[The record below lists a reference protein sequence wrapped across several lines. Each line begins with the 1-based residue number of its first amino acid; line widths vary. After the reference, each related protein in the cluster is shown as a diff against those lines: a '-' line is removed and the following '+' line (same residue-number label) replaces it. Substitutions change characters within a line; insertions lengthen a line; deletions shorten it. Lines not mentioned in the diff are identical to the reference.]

1 MFIFVKNLIDK
12 VMTQVNNKLVVI
24 TREDLKPGQQAVQ
37 SGHAVTEFIFNN
49 ISKAISWYKNSNYL
63 VYLSVKDE
71 NCLKMYSQLFNEY
84 SLTHS
89 SFYEPDLN
97 NELTAIAVE
106 GGEITKKLTSK
117 LSLTLKNIP
126 VLCCENV

>member
-1 MFIFVKNLIDK
+1 
-12 VMTQVNNKLVVI
+12 
-24 TREDLKPGQQAVQ
+24 
-37 SGHAVTEFIFNN
+37 
-49 ISKAISWYKNSNYL
+49 
-63 VYLSVKDE
+63 
-71 NCLKMYSQLFNEY
+71 MYSQLFNEY